1 MCWCDVLA
9 FPSYDFASD
18 DAGIQ
23 EWGSSTGAPMD
34 QTNKQPNPETGSVAP
49 STIQLLSDLSLLIDS
64 TRQRVARTV
73 NAELVLMYWKMGAR
87 IHQDILGQERAA
99 YGEQIVS
106 TLSRQLSASHGSGFS
121 RPNLFHMIRFV
132 EAWPD
137 EKEAAELAQHMGWSH
152 FKEILY
158 LDNPIQR
165 RFYAEMCRVER
176 WSVRTLRDRVRS
188 MLFER
193 TAISRRP
200 ENLIHQEL
208 EQLRATDQVTPDLVF
223 RDPYL
228 LDFLGLADAFSER
241 DLEAAILRDIER
253 FLLELGTDFG
263 FLARQKR
270 MTIGGEDYYLDL
282 LFYHRGL
289 ARLVA
294 VELKLG
300 RFEAAYKGQMEL
312 YLRWLD
318 RYERRRENE
327 NAPIGLILC
336 SEKNEEQVELLQL
349 NEGEI
354 RVAEYLTALPERS
367 VLESKLHDAVIRA
380 RSRIDARADEGN
392 AVSE

>member
-1 MCWCDVLA
+1 MKDLH
-9 FPSYDFASD
+9 
-18 DAGIQ
+18 Q
-23 EWGSSTGAPMD
+23 
-34 QTNKQPNPETGSVAP
+34 KQPESAP
-49 STIQLLSDLSLLIDS
+49 AIPGTAQLLSDLSQLIDA

-73 NAELVLMYWKMGAR
+73 NAELVLMYWKIGAR
-87 IHQDILGQERAA
+87 IRQDVLGEERAA

-106 TLSRQLSASHGSGFS
+106 TLSRQLSAGYGSGFS
-121 RPNLFHMIRFV
+121 RQNLFHMIRFV

-137 EKEAAELAQHMGWSH
+137 ETEAAELAQHMGWSH

-158 LDNPIQR
+158 LENPVQR
-165 RFYAEMCRVER
+165 QFYAQMCRVER

-193 TAISRRP
+193 TAISKQP
-200 ENLIHQEL
+200 ETLIHREL
-208 EQLRATDQVTPDLVF
+208 EQLRETDRVTPDLVF

-270 MTIGGEDYYLDL
+270 MTIGDQDYYLDL

-294 VELKLG
+294 IELKLG
-300 RFEAAYKGQMEL
+300 RFEASYKGQMEL

-318 RYERRRENE
+318 KYERRAESENP
-327 NAPIGLILC
+327 PIGMILC
-336 SEKNEEQVELLQL
+336 SEKNEEQIELLQL

-354 RVAEYLTALPERS
+354 RVAEYLTALPERA
-367 VLESKLHDAVIRA
+367 VLEAKLHDAVLRA
-380 RSRIDARADEGN
+380 RQRIEARADPSD
-392 AVSE
+392 ATSE

>member
-1 MCWCDVLA
+1 MATEHAIDQ
-9 FPSYDFASD
+9 FAP
-18 DAGIQ
+18 A
-23 EWGSSTGAPMD
+23 APPD
-34 QTNKQPNPETGSVAP
+34 TA
-49 STIQLLSDLSLLIDS
+49 QLLGDLTQLIES

-73 NAELVLMYWKMGAR
+73 NSELVLMYWKIGAR
-87 IHQDILGQERAA
+87 IRQEILGEERAV

-106 TLSRQLSASHGSGFS
+106 TVSRQLTAACGSGFS
-121 RPNLFHMIRFV
+121 RQNLFHTIRFA
-132 EAWPD
+132 EAWPS
-137 EKEAAELAQHMGWSH
+137 ETEAAELARHMGWSH

-158 LDNPIQR
+158 LENPLQR
-165 RFYAEMCRVER
+165 KFYAEMCRLER

-200 ENLIHQEL
+200 EALIRQEL
-208 EQLRATDQVTPDLVF
+208 EQLRESDRLSPDLVF
-223 RDPYL
+223 RDPYF
-228 LDFLGLADAFSER
+228 LDFLGLADTFSER
-241 DLEAAILRDIER
+241 NLETAILRDIER
-253 FLLELGTDFG
+253 FLLEIGTDFG

-270 MTIGGEDYYLDL
+270 MTIGGQDYYLDL

-294 VELKLG
+294 IELKLG

-318 RYERRRENE
+318 KHERHADSE

-336 SEKNEEQVELLQL
+336 AEKNEEQIELLQL

-354 RVAEYLTALPERS
+354 RVAEYLTALPARA
-367 VLESKLHDAVIRA
+367 VLEAKLHDAVQRA
-380 RSRIDARADEGN
+380 RARLE
-392 AVSE
+392 

>member
-1 MCWCDVLA
+1 
-9 FPSYDFASD
+9 
-18 DAGIQ
+18 
-23 EWGSSTGAPMD
+23 MD
-34 QTNKQPNPETGSVAP
+34 QTNKQPNSDTASVAL
-49 STIQLLSDLSLLIDS
+49 SAAQLLNDLNLLIDS

-87 IHQDILGQERAA
+87 IRQDILGQERAA

-106 TLSRQLSASHGSGFS
+106 TLSRQLSATHGSGFS
-121 RPNLFHMIRFV
+121 RPNLFHMIKFA

-137 EKEAAELAQHMGWSH
+137 EKEARELAQHMGWSH

-165 RFYAEMCRVER
+165 HFYAEMCRVER

-270 MTIGGEDYYLDL
+270 MTIGSEDYYLDL

-318 RYERRRENE
+318 KHERRRENE

-380 RSRIDARADEGN
+380 RSRIEARTEDNTVGR
-392 AVSE
+392 